1 MGLNVT
7 FNSNSLTH
15 IMFGMRA
22 FEVLYLE
29 NDVEFD
35 GNNYN
40 VVFHKEK
47 FLPLR
52 FVRPV

>member
-1 MGLNVT
+1 MSQITL
-7 FNSNSLTH
+7 
-15 IMFGMRA
+15 GMRA
-22 FEVLYLE
+22 CEVLYLE

-47 FLPLR
+47 VFAPQIC
-52 FVRPV
+52 

>member
-1 MGLNVT
+1 MGLKVT
-7 FNSNSLTH
+7 FNSHSLTQ
-15 IMFGMRA
+15 IILGMRA

-47 FLPLR
+47 VFAPQIC
-52 FVRPV
+52 

>member
-1 MGLNVT
+1 MDLKVT
-7 FNSNSLTH
+7 FNSHSLTH
-15 IMFGMRA
+15 IILGMRA

-47 FLPLR
+47 VFAPQIC
-52 FVRPV
+52 

>member
-1 MGLNVT
+1 MSQITL
-7 FNSNSLTH
+7 
-15 IMFGMRA
+15 GMRD
-22 FEVLYLE
+22 FEVLHFE

-47 FLPLR
+47 VFAPQIC
-52 FVRPV
+52 

>member
-7 FNSNSLTH
+7 SNYHGMSQITL
-15 IMFGMRA
+15 GMRA
-22 FEVLYLE
+22 IEVLYLE

-35 GNNYN
+35 GINYN

-47 FLPLR
+47 VFAPQIC
-52 FVRPV
+52 